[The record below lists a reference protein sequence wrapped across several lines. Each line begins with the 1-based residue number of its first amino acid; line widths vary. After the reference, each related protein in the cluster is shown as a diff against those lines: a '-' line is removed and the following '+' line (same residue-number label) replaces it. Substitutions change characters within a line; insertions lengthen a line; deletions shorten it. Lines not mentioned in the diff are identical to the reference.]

1 MQTSTLLKVS
11 RGRVDDPCDCL
22 RARSRFALRELIFCV
37 SHLQQKEY
45 RPLVDSLT
53 LIGDLDSPSEVRL
66 AESCK
71 FPLSYFPERRWSRK
85 GYLRTRWRLR
95 GTPLDL
101 INVHLFHDASNLV
114 SVESAPSVYCVL
126 RRRALTWILDRVQG
140 EGAEHARAPFF
151 IFGDFNFRLDGSRV
165 LRKLTGAAEAPL
177 PPAALG
183 GEDDGKGVREFR
195 DGSDCVVVALGKKQ
209 FSMEGAEETFNSRW
223 SQWTEYD
230 HEKDP
235 VTERLKERKLSFPP
249 TYPYEEN
256 PDEGHKYMKTRV
268 PAWCDRV
275 LYSPVTEKIMV
286 AENNGGDDDAYDV
299 LGKDTCMVSWPEVDD
314 YDE

>member
-1 MQTSTLLKVS
+1 MVF
-11 RGRVDDPCDCL
+11 
-22 RARSRFALRELIFCV
+22 RFQRRHYL
-37 SHLQQKEY
+37 
-45 RPLVDSLT
+45 PLTDSLT
-53 LIGDLDSPSEVRL
+53 RIGDFDGGSESSESPGGCGGGARL
-66 AESCK
+66 AEKCK

-126 RRRALTWILDRVQG
+126 RRRALTWILDRIQG
-140 EGAEHARAPFF
+140 EDAEHERAPFF
-151 IFGDFNFRLDGSRV
+151 IFGDFNFRLDGSGV
-165 LRKLTGAAEAPL
+165 LRKLTGGGAEGPL
-177 PPAALG
+177 PPPPPPPPG

-209 FSMEGAEETFNSRW
+209 FSMERAEETFNSGW

-235 VTERLKERKLSFPP
+235 VTERLRERKLSFPP

-256 PDEGHKYMKTRV
+256 PEEGHKYMKTRV
-268 PAWCDRV
+268 PAWCDRI
-275 LYSPVTEKIMV
+275 LYSPVTEKIML
-286 AENNGGDDDAYDV
+286 AENDEDDDAYDV
-299 LGKDTCMVSWPEVDD
+299 LGKDTCMVSWL
-314 YDE
+314 